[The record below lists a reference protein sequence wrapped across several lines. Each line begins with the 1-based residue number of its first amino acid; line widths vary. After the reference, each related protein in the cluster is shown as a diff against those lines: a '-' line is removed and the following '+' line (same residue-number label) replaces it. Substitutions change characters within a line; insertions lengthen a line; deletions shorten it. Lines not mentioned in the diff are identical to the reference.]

1 MTPAPSRPGPGPT
14 LSALGWDDEWADL
27 AATMPGGGAPGRV
40 VRVDRGLATVLTR
53 KGTVRAGLGG
63 ALLDAVATDRLHA
76 PVTGDWV
83 LIRRWPDDRVT
94 LEAVLPR
101 RTSLLRA
108 GAGERSEG
116 QLLAANATVA
126 AVVVGLVPDPGMAKV
141 ERLLAVAWASGAR
154 PMLVLTKADMVGDG
168 AELAAELADEA
179 PGVETALVSARSG
192 RGVEQA
198 ARCGGHRRDGR
209 AAGLVRG
216 RQVDP
221 GQRAG
226 RCRGAGVRRHPR
238 RRPRSAHVRTPRAGA
253 AARRRLRGRHPGD
266 PRRRTGRVRVRRGRG
281 VLRHRG
287 AGGEVPLP
295 RTAPT
300 VPSPA
305 ARSSR
310 RSTSGVL
317 APRRLEAW
325 RTLQRE
331 QAWMARRADARV
343 RSLEGR
349 RRQVRWREKR
359 PRNSPPSD
367 PMDS

>member
-1 MTPAPSRPGPGPT
+1 MTPAPSRPGPGPA

-63 ALLDAVATDRLHA
+63 ALLDAVAADRLHA
-76 PVTGDWV
+76 PATGDWV

-192 RGVEQA
+192 LGVEQVRAAAGTEGTVVLLGSSGVGKSSLVNALVGAEVLGVRDIRADGRGRHTSVRRELVPLPGGGCVIDTPGIRGVGLVESASGVAAVFSDIEELA
-198 ARCGGHRRDGR
+198 ARCRFRDCTHRSEPGCAVL
-209 AAGLVRG
+209 AAL
-216 RQVDP
+216 
-221 GQRAG
+221 
-226 RCRGAGVRRHPR
+226 
-238 RRPRSAHVRTPRAGA
+238 
-253 AARRRLRGRHPGD
+253 
-266 PRRRTGRVRVRRGRG
+266 
-281 VLRHRG
+281 
-287 AGGEVPLP
+287 E
-295 RTAPT
+295 
-300 VPSPA
+300 
-305 ARSSR
+305 
-310 RSTSGVL
+310 SGVL

-343 RSLEGR
+343 RSLQGR

-367 PMDS
+367 PMDG